1 MSGQEEAHGH
11 DEEEHEGM
19 HKGGVPYYGK
29 RVMALEALLEEKGIL
44 TGDEV
49 QRLIDLTDAVS
60 PKDGARVV
68 ARAWIDA
75 EYKARLLAEPK
86 KTLEE
91 SGYGELPEDP
101 VVVVVENSGS
111 LRHLVVCTL
120 CSCYPR
126 MLLGRPPD
134 WYKSLAYRS
143 RAVNDPRGV
152 MAEFGH
158 HVPEDVEVR
167 VLDSTADIRYLVIPE
182 RPEGTDGW
190 TEEELVKLVTRDSMI
205 GAGAPLKPEQALVG

>member
-1 MSGQEEAHGH
+1 MSGQEEGHGH
-11 DEEEHEGM
+11 DEEEHEGI
-19 HKGGVPYYGK
+19 HRGGVPYYSK

-44 TGDEV
+44 TRDEV

-68 ARAWIDA
+68 ARAWVDA

-91 SGYGELPEDP
+91 SGYGELLEDP
-101 VVVVVENSGS
+101 VVVVVENSEA

-158 HVPEDVEVR
+158 HVPKDVEVR

-190 TEEELVKLVTRDSMI
+190 TEQELVKLVTRDSMI

>member
-68 ARAWIDA
+68 ARAWVDA
-75 EYKARLLAEPK
+75 EYKACLLADVAGILAA
-86 KTLEE
+86 TFI
-91 SGYGELPEDP
+91 
-101 VVVVVENSGS
+101 V
-111 LRHLVVCTL
+111 
-120 CSCYPR
+120 R
-126 MLLGRPPD
+126 ML
-134 WYKSLAYRS
+134 
-143 RAVNDPRGV
+143 
-152 MAEFGH
+152 FG
-158 HVPEDVEVR
+158 
-167 VLDSTADIRYLVIPE
+167 
-182 RPEGTDGW
+182 
-190 TEEELVKLVTRDSMI
+190 
-205 GAGAPLKPEQALVG
+205 